1 LPDCDSADEVRF
13 SRRTRGAPVKTAW
26 RVGVVVLV
34 AAAAIVLVN
43 AWLSDRAPR
52 NYYEQGK
59 RHAARQLELIGSL
72 PLVLAESSGVA
83 VSRTQP
89 GVLWSHNDSGDG
101 PNLYAIDASG
111 KLLSTFQVTANARD
125 WEDMS
130 SGPCPGSL
138 EAASPSHCLYLAD
151 IGDNQRV
158 REALT
163 IYVVAEPMAASDGAH
178 SDALPAR
185 SFRYRYPH
193 GPDDAEA
200 IAVLPDGDMTIVTKG
215 RAGTIGFFRLGR
227 SAVARALV
235 TGEVLLAEYEG
246 DTGIKPDAEISRL
259 VTGAAVSPDGETLA
273 VRTYYEVYFFRA
285 ERERDMVRWRVP
297 GTQCF
302 LGKAEPQGEAID
314 FLDNQVLLLTSER
327 SQNAA
332 GMIHRLQC

>member
-1 LPDCDSADEVRF
+1 M
-13 SRRTRGAPVKTAW
+13 RTRGELLRTAW
-26 RVGVVVLV
+26 GLGVVVVL
-34 AAAAIVLVN
+34 AAAAIVLVST
-43 AWLSDRAPR
+43 WISERAR
-52 NYYEQGK
+52 SNYFEDAR
-59 RHAARQLELIGSL
+59 RHAARQFELIGSL
-72 PLVLAESSGVA
+72 PPVLAESSGLA

-111 KLLSTFQVTANARD
+111 RLLATFQLAAEARD

-130 SGPCPGSL
+130 SGPCPADS
-138 EAASPSHCLYLAD
+138 AVPSHCLYLAD
-151 IGDNQRV
+151 IGDNERV

-163 IYVVAEPMAASDGAH
+163 VYVVAEPTVAADGPSSLVLA
-178 SDALPAR
+178 AGA
-185 SFRYRYPH
+185 FRYRYPD

-200 IAVLPDGDMTIVTKG
+200 IAVLPDGDVTIITKG

-227 SAVARALV
+227 AAIARALES
-235 TGEVLLAEYEG
+235 GDVLSAEYEG
-246 DTGIKPDAEISRL
+246 DTGIKPDADISRL

-285 ERERDMVRWRVP
+285 ARERDIVRWRAP
-297 GTQCF
+297 GTPCF

-314 FLDNQVLLLTSER
+314 YLDNEVLLLTSER

-332 GMIHRLQC
+332 GMIHRLRC